1 ARFPAALITVGDIH
15 AEFDRLTGRGVK
27 FLGPPERTGPVT
39 SAFFDDT
46 CGNFIVMAEPSA

>member
-1 ARFPAALITVGDIH
+1 M
-15 AEFDRLTGRGVK
+15 TGRGVK

>member
-1 ARFPAALITVGDIH
+1 M
-15 AEFDRLTGRGVK
+15 K

-46 CGNFIVMAEPSA
+46 CGNSS